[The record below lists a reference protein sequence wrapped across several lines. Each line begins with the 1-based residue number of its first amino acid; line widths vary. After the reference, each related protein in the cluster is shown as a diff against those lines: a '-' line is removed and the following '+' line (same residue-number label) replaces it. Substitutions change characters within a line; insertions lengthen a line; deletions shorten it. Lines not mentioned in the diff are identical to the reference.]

1 MSKVVIMT
9 DSTCDLPKSVI
20 EEKGIVV
27 VPLTVNFAGKAYQD
41 YYKVNAKGLLDAYS
55 RQGGDKPTC
64 SPISQ
69 SEFSK
74 YFEENLKD
82 DSEIVYI
89 GVSSAISGCIANS
102 NMAMGM
108 LMSDKIS
115 IIDSK
120 AISSGVGLI
129 VLKACMLKEY
139 GATAKA
145 IASSLPDCIKN
156 VHTFIGVD
164 EIDTISSTGKC
175 TIKKGL
181 FGPKKAVLSIRN
193 GKMEFTEG
201 LKGKGF
207 DMLDS
212 LVDTAKKEIK
222 DLDDKVYITSV
233 VANES
238 SKYVRTK
245 LEGLGYSDIVEVPA
259 SASLATQLGEG
270 AVLISYIN
278 KIAL

>member
-1 MSKVVIMT
+1 MSKVVIIT

-27 VPLTVNFAGKAYQD
+27 VPLSVNFAGKTYQD

-82 DSEIVYI
+82 DAEIVYI

-115 IIDSK
+115 IVDSK
-120 AISSGVGLI
+120 AISSGLGLI

-222 DLDDKVYITSV
+222 DLDDKIYITSI

-245 LEGLGYSDIVEVPA
+245 LESLGYSDIVEVPG

-278 KIAL
+278 KISL

>member
-1 MSKVVIMT
+1 MSKVVIIT

-27 VPLTVNFAGKAYQD
+27 VPLSVNFAGKTYQD

-82 DSEIVYI
+82 DAEIVYI

-115 IIDSK
+115 IVDSK
-120 AISSGVGLI
+120 AISSGLGLI

-175 TIKKGL
+175 TIKKVYLDLKKL
-181 FGPKKAVLSIRN
+181 FYQFI
-193 GKMEFTEG
+193 MEKWN
-201 LKGKGF
+201 LQ
-207 DMLDS
+207 
-212 LVDTAKKEIK
+212 K
-222 DLDDKVYITSV
+222 D
-233 VANES
+233 
-238 SKYVRTK
+238 
-245 LEGLGYSDIVEVPA
+245 
-259 SASLATQLGEG
+259 
-270 AVLISYIN
+270 
-278 KIAL
+278 

>member
-1 MSKVVIMT
+1 MSKVVIIT

-27 VPLTVNFAGKAYQD
+27 VPLSVNFAGKTYQD

-82 DSEIVYI
+82 DAEIVYI

-115 IIDSK
+115 IVDSK
-120 AISSGVGLI
+120 AISSGLGLI

-181 FGPKKAVLSIRN
+181 FGPKKAVLSIHN

-222 DLDDKVYITSV
+222 DLDDKIYITSI

-245 LEGLGYSDIVEVPA
+245 LESLGYSDIVEVPG

-278 KIAL
+278 KISL